1 MRPWKVFIP
10 DHRDLERLLKI
21 SPRGLFVSGKNNPVM
36 ESIYLLDHEDN
47 WISLSW
53 SYVDVEFKFEI
64 YCVSIDR
71 RKETFPEDLTC
82 IEDIQGFSS
91 ISFLL
96 RSEWLRPAHPG
107 EVPDHFEQV
116 KEESG
121 TASSVPS
128 SATVVGTFLYGILLN
143 DVRSKPFLAITVNDD
158 ERYSLKHIV
167 ATEEMADLISGCDL
181 CTLSQLMTWKP
192 PESVH

>member
-1 MRPWKVFIP
+1 
-10 DHRDLERLLKI
+10 
-21 SPRGLFVSGKNNPVM
+21 M

-53 SYVDVEFKFEI
+53 SYVGVEFKFEI

-71 RKETFPEDLTC
+71 QKEIFPVDLTC
-82 IEDIQGFSS
+82 IEDIHDFSS
-91 ISFLL
+91 MSFLL
-96 RSEWLRPAHPG
+96 RSEWVRPAHPG

-128 SATVVGTFLYGILLN
+128 SATAVGTSLYGIVLN
-143 DVRSKPFLAITVNDD
+143 DACSKPLLAITVNDD
-158 ERYSLKHIV
+158 ERYSLKHVV
-167 ATEEMADLISGCDL
+167 APAEMADLISGCDL

-192 PESVH
+192 PE